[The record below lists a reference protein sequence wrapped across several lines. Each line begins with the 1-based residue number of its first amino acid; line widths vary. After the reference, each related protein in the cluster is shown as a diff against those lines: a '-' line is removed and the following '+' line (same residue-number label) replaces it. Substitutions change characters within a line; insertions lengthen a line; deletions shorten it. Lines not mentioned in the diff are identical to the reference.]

1 MKIGFVLGVIPVQPT
16 YDFGEITKFTREGLP
31 GFSLEDYWR
40 VKGLEVNKEFETAI
54 LLARK
59 NLGLPINGMTYGEFT
74 RYFYR
79 YENNDF
85 FKSNNKLEKL
95 IPEDLINKEIQKMLN
110 QYDCDSFA
118 KWQLKSI
125 LLAEVVLP
133 SYPNMSN
140 FGEISIQT
148 LFSEDDLDIDDYTSN
163 EKAVLIKITSAVK
176 PEAIRE
182 FVKDRH
188 DLFIELLKK
197 LPKKEKFELSKNKL
211 AVFELGNSK
220 LTYKKIAL
228 KLVENTDDNPMSP
241 KTIEKIY
248 TRVVSD
254 IESLFHKKCDK

>member
-1 MKIGFVLGVIPVQPT
+1 MRIGFVLGVIPIQPT
-16 YDFGEITKFTREGLP
+16 YDFGEITKFTREGLS

-59 NLGLPINGMTYGEFT
+59 NLGLPINGLPYSEYT
-74 RYFYR
+74 RYFYN

-85 FKSNNKLEKL
+85 FTSSNKLEKL
-95 IPEDLINKEIQKMLN
+95 IPEDLINKEIQKMLSRH
-110 QYDCDSFA
+110 DCDSFV

-148 LFSEDDLDIDDYTSN
+148 LFSEDDLNIDDYTNN
-163 EKAVLIKITSAVK
+163 EKAILIKITSKVS

-188 DLFIELLKK
+188 DIFVKLLKE
-197 LPKKEKFELSKNKL
+197 LPKKKKFELSNEKL
-211 AVFELGNSK
+211 NVYELGNKNLS
-220 LTYKKIAL
+220 YKAIAD
-228 KLVENTDDNPMSP
+228 KLVDGTDYEP
-241 KTIEKIY
+241 KAPKAIEKIY
-248 TRVVSD
+248 KRTLLN
-254 IESLFHKKCDK
+254 IESLFHKKSDK